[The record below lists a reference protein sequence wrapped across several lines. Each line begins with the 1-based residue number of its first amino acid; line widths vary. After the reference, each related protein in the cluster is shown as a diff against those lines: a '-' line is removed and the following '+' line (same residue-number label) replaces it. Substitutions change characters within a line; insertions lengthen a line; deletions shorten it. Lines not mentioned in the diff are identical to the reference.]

1 MESNQQTLKTQEL
14 TILAF
19 INGPLRTIY
28 LDELSKLNI
37 SHEYSTILQ
46 NRIVEKLI
54 NNTEIITD
62 FTENKKEFIIDIKK
76 YIKLTKKQ
84 TSKASELVNIAKK
97 PAATTPKHDESSEE
111 FDDAK
116 LKKLKVTEL
125 KEIYLKKCGTVV
137 PKDFKKQDLIDAILT
152 QNDNAKY
159 DEDND
164 EDDDKDDDKGD
175 DEDDDEEEEV

>member
-19 INGPLRTIY
+19 INGPLRAICS
-28 LDELSKLNI
+28 DELSKLNI
-37 SHEYSTILQ
+37 GPEYSTIFH

-84 TSKASELVNIAKK
+84 TSKVSELVNIAKK
-97 PAATTPKHDESSEE
+97 PAATTTPKHDESSEE

-125 KEIYLKKCGTVV
+125 KEIYSKKCGTVV
-137 PKDFKKQDLIDAILT
+137 PKDFKKQDIIDAILT

-159 DEDND
+159 EEDND
-164 EDDDKDDDKGD
+164 EDD
-175 DEDDDEEEEV
+175 EDDDEDEEV